1 MDGVQLIE
9 IGWEVC
15 QQLGGIYTVLRSKA
29 PSFSSRLGRDYCL
42 IGPYNP
48 DTAPLEFEEMNHKDV
63 FQDACN
69 RANEMGLKV
78 YSGTWLIPGRPRV
91 LLLDLKS
98 VAPKLVDI
106 KYFFW
111 EKQHIQLPP
120 ADELTDQVLLFGHMV
135 EALIEILA
143 GLATRPLIAQFHEWM
158 AGTAIPELR
167 RKKVDA
173 GIVFT
178 THATLLGRYLAQADP
193 RYLDRLPF
201 LDPVSEAGRFGI
213 GARFALESACAHGAH
228 VFTTLSDVTALECQ
242 HLLKRKPDVLTPNG
256 IFIER
261 PVALHEFQ
269 NLHVQFKDKINQFIT
284 GHFFPSYTFDL
295 DRTLYFFTAGRY
307 EYRNKGFDLLLD
319 SLARL
324 NHRMKGEE
332 TDKTVVAFVITRRP
346 YHTINP
352 GVLANFA
359 LMEELRRTCNEIQEQ
374 VGGRLFQTA
383 AAGGKADLN
392 TLVDD
397 YWWLR
402 LRRTMH
408 AWKSK
413 GLPPIVTHN
422 LVDDAGDDVLRQ
434 LRYLGLFNAKEDP
447 VKVIYHPD
455 FITETNP
462 LFGMDYEQ
470 FTRGCHLGIFP
481 STYEPWGYT
490 PLECVVRGIPAI
502 TSDLAGFGSY
512 VAKHTPDHQK
522 NGLTVIE
529 RRHRDFDMSSRD
541 LTDRLF
547 DFVKLERRE
556 RIVLRNRV
564 EALSDQFD
572 WNTLCEHYLEAYDMA
587 LKRVS

>member
-1 MDGVQLIE
+1 MIE
-9 IGWEVC
+9 VGWEVC

-29 PSFSSRLGRDYCL
+29 PSFSARLGKDYCL
-42 IGPYNP
+42 VGPYNA
-48 DTAPLEFEEMNHKDV
+48 DSAVLEFEEARHNDV
-63 FQDACN
+63 FQKAAD
-69 RANEMGLKV
+69 RAREAGLAV
-78 YSGTWLIPGRPRV
+78 RSGTWLIPGKPRV
-91 LLLDLKS
+91 LLIELEPGKS
-98 VAPKLVDI
+98 RLPEV

-111 EKQHIQLPP
+111 EKHHIQLP
-120 ADELTDQVLLFGHMV
+120 AGDDLTDQCVLFGEQV
-135 EALIEILA
+135 RALVEILA
-143 GLATRPLIAQFHEWM
+143 EVSSEPMIQFHEWM

-167 RKKVDA
+167 RRKVKA
-173 GIVFT
+173 GLVFT

-193 RYLDRLPF
+193 RYLDRLPYI
-201 LDPVSEAGRFGI
+201 DPAAEARRFGI
-213 GARFALESACAHGAH
+213 EGRCALEAACAHGAH
-228 VFTTLSDVTALECQ
+228 AFTTLSDVTALECQ
-242 HLLKRKPDVLTPNG
+242 HLLKRRPDVLTPNG

-269 NLHVQFKDKINQFIT
+269 NLHVTFKEKINQFIT

-295 DRTLYFFTAGRY
+295 DRTLYFFSAGRY

-324 NHRMKGEE
+324 NTRMKGEG
-332 TDKTVVAFVITRRP
+332 TDKTVVAFIITKRP
-346 YHTINP
+346 FHTINP

-359 LMEELRRTCNEIQEQ
+359 LMEELRRTCLSIQAQ
-374 VGGRLFQTA
+374 VGERLFQTA
-383 AAGGKADLN
+383 AAGKTADLN
-392 TLVDD
+392 GLVDD

-402 LRRTMH
+402 LRRTTH
-408 AWKSK
+408 AWKNK

-422 LVDDAGDDVLRQ
+422 LVDDGGDDILKQ

-455 FITETNP
+455 FVTETNP

-481 STYEPWGYT
+481 SMYEPWGYT

-512 VAKHTPDHQK
+512 AARNVPEHQK
-522 NGLTVIE
+522 QGLTVLE
-529 RRHRDFDMSSRD
+529 RRHRDFDMASRD

-547 DFVKLERRE
+547 DFVSLERRD

-564 EALSDQFD
+564 EALSDLFD
-572 WNTLCEHYLEAYDMA
+572 WNTLCEHYFEAYSA
-587 LKRVS
+587 AAKRAF

>member
-1 MDGVQLIE
+1 MHVVE
-9 IGWEVC
+9 VGWEVC

-29 PSFSSRLGRDYCL
+29 PSFSARLGKDYCL

-48 DTAPLEFEEMNHKDV
+48 ETATLEFEEGRHSDI
-63 FQDACN
+63 FQKASDAV
-69 RANEMGLKV
+69 NEAGLKV

-91 LLLDLKS
+91 LLVDLEC
-98 VAPKLVDI
+98 VRPKLIDI
-106 KYFFW
+106 KYFIW
-111 EKQHIQLPP
+111 EKQHIQLPQG
-120 ADELTDQVLLFGHMV
+120 DELTDQVILFGHLV
-135 EALIEILA
+135 QSLIESIA
-143 GLATRPLIAQFHEWM
+143 KLATKPLVAQFHEWM

-167 RKKVDA
+167 RKDVKA

-193 RYLDRLPF
+193 KYLDRLPF
-201 LDPVSEAGRFGI
+201 VDPASESKRFGI
-213 GARFALESACAHGAH
+213 EARCALENACAHGAH
-228 VFTTLSDVTALECQ
+228 VFTTLSDLTALECQ
-242 HLLKRKPDVLTPNG
+242 HLLKRKPDILTPNG

-295 DRTLYFFTAGRY
+295 DRTLYFFSAGRY

-324 NHRMKGEE
+324 NHRMKGEG
-332 TDKTVVAFVITRRP
+332 TDKTIVAFIITRRP

-359 LMEELRRTCNEIQEQ
+359 LMEELRRTCLAIQAQ
-374 VGGRLFQTA
+374 VGERLFQTA
-383 AAGGKADLN
+383 AAGQRADLN
-392 TLVDD
+392 NLVDD

-402 LRRTMH
+402 LRRTTH

-413 GLPPIVTHN
+413 KLPPIVTHN
-422 LVDDAGDDVLRQ
+422 LVDDAGDDVLKQ

-455 FITETNP
+455 FVTETNP

-470 FTRGCHLGIFP
+470 FTRGCHLGVFP

-490 PLECVVRGIPAI
+490 PLECVVRGIPAV

-512 VAKHTPDHQK
+512 VAKNTPDHQK

-572 WNTLCEHYLEAYDMA
+572 WNTLCEHYFEAYGM
-587 LKRVS
+587 LKERIV